1 MFSIRTP
8 FHLLSIFIL
17 LTVVVQLC
25 HTLANQAVYII
36 ENIGSKQVSCDSF
49 NFNLLLRRKNDIT

>member
-1 MFSIRTP
+1 MSSRKNP

-17 LTVVVQLC
+17 CTVVVQLC

-36 ENIGSKQVSCDSF
+36 ENIGSKQVSHDSF
-49 NFNLLLRRKNDIT
+49 NFNPLLRRKNDIT